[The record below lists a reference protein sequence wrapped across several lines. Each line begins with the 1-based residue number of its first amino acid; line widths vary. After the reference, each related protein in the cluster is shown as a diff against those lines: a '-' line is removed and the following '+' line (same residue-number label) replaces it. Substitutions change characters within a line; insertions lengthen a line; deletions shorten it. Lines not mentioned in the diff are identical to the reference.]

1 MQSYIYF
8 TSKISLTG
16 NTASDIMLPPKPI
29 YLVKDIRMETSPAT
43 ESIKVDTQSKLET
56 SSANFWK
63 VWSAN
68 GFSNLGDGLYQ
79 ITLPM
84 LAAQLTRSPSQIA
97 LLSVMSSLPWLIFAL
112 LAGSIVDRS
121 DRRKVMLW
129 VNGGRLVTLL
139 FLTAAVMTG
148 NASLPLLYIAALLL
162 GIGETLVDTALTSI
176 VPSVISK
183 DHLTWA
189 NARITAA
196 QTVTNTFIGPPLA
209 GYLAGLG
216 FAIATGS
223 STLMYLMAGLA
234 LLLMRGSFRV
244 VPQIETPTGQRF
256 WQHVTEGLRFLW
268 KDRLIRDLTLF
279 TASMN
284 LFWSGWGALI
294 VLYAVRPGPMG
305 LSEFEYGIFLTA
317 MAIGGLLGS
326 VVCERLQKTLGTRN
340 ALALDFVG
348 TILLVGIPALTTNPI
363 AVGTAAFFAGMGATI
378 WVILVASIRQ
388 RLVPGELLG
397 RVYSASRFISWGI
410 GPIGAILAGFV
421 AEFWGIRTMFAIGGV
436 VSIGLLLLF
445 LGLIHPATLKDLE
458 KTE

>member
-1 MQSYIYF
+1 
-8 TSKISLTG
+8 
-16 NTASDIMLPPKPI
+16 
-29 YLVKDIRMETSPAT
+29 METIPASVNT
-43 ESIKVDTQSKLET
+43 ETSTDTST

-63 VWSAN
+63 LWSATS
-68 GFSNLGDGLYQ
+68 FSNLGDGLYQ
-79 ITLPM
+79 LTLPL

-97 LLSVMSSLPWLIFAL
+97 LLGVMSSLPWLIFAL
-112 LAGSIVDRS
+112 QAGSIVDRS
-121 DRRKVMLW
+121 DRRKIMLW
-129 VNGGRLVTLL
+129 VNGARLLILSGLTL
-139 FLTAAVMTG
+139 AVMTG
-148 NASLPLLYIAALLL
+148 NASLPMLYLAALLL

-176 VPSVISK
+176 VPSVVSK
-183 DHLTWA
+183 DRLTWA

-196 QTVTNTFIGPPLA
+196 QTMTNTFIGPPLA

-223 STLMYLMAGLA
+223 STLVYVMAGFA
-234 LLLMRGSFRV
+234 LILMRGAFHVSAEKDIRSD
-244 VPQIETPTGQRF
+244 QNF
-256 WQHVTEGLRFLW
+256 WHHVTEGLRFLW

-284 LFWSGWGALI
+284 LFWAGWGALI
-294 VLYAVRPGPMG
+294 VLFAVRPGPMG

-326 VVCERLQKTLGTRN
+326 VVCERLQKHLGTRN

-348 TILLVGIPALTTNPI
+348 TILLVGVPALTTNPF
-363 AVGTAAFFAGMGATI
+363 AVGAAAFFAGLGATV

-410 GPIGAILAGFV
+410 GPIGALLAGFV
-421 AEFWGIRTMFAIGGV
+421 AEVWGIRTLFAIGGV
-436 VSIGLLLLF
+436 VSIGLLLFFFRQITAQALEA
-445 LGLIHPATLKDLE
+445 PA
-458 KTE
+458 

>member
-1 MQSYIYF
+1 MG
-8 TSKISLTG
+8 TLTENVRTETTAADEKSF
-16 NTASDIMLPPKPI
+16 NT
-29 YLVKDIRMETSPAT
+29 
-43 ESIKVDTQSKLET
+43 
-56 SSANFWK
+56 NFWK

-68 GFSNLGDGLYQ
+68 SFSNLGDGLYQ
-79 ITLPM
+79 VTLPL
-84 LAAQLTRSPSQIA
+84 LAAQLTRSPSLIA
-97 LLSVMSSLPWLIFAL
+97 ALGVMSSLPWLIFAL
-112 LAGSIVDRS
+112 QAGSIVDRS

-129 VNGGRLVTLL
+129 VNGGRLLILAALTL
-139 FLTAAVMTG
+139 AVMTG
-148 NASLPLLYIAALLL
+148 KASLPMLYVAALLL
-162 GIGETLVDTALTSI
+162 GVGETLVDTALTSI
-176 VPSVISK
+176 VPSVVSRER
-183 DHLTWA
+183 LTWA

-234 LLLMRGSFRV
+234 LTLMRGTFRV
-244 VPQIETPTGQRF
+244 SSEADTQNKQQF
-256 WQHVTEGLRFLW
+256 WRHVTEGLRFLW

-294 VLYAVRPGPMG
+294 VLYAVRPGAMG

-326 VVCERLQKTLGTRN
+326 VICERLQKNLGTRN
-340 ALALDFVG
+340 ALALDFIG
-348 TILLVGIPALTTNPI
+348 TILLVGVPALTTNPF
-363 AVGTAAFFAGMGATI
+363 AVGAAAFFAGLGATV

-397 RVYSASRFISWGI
+397 RVYSASRFVSWGI
-410 GPIGAILAGFV
+410 GPIGALLAGFV
-421 AEFWGIRTMFAIGGV
+421 AEIWGIRTMFAIGGI

-445 LGLIHPATLKDLE
+445 LSLISPRLLE
-458 KTE
+458 GQNNL

>member
-1 MQSYIYF
+1 
-8 TSKISLTG
+8 
-16 NTASDIMLPPKPI
+16 
-29 YLVKDIRMETSPAT
+29 METSENVTTDAPA
-43 ESIKVDTQSKLET
+43 LPGNP

-68 GFSNLGDGLYQ
+68 SFSNLGDGLYQ
-79 ITLPM
+79 ITLPL
-84 LAAQLTRSPSQIA
+84 LATQLTRSPSLIA
-97 LLSVMSSLPWLIFAL
+97 ALGVMASLPWLIFAL
-112 LAGSIVDRS
+112 QAGGIVDRS

-129 VNGGRLVTLL
+129 VNGGRLLILFALTL
-139 FLTAAVMTG
+139 AVMAG
-148 NASLPLLYIAALLL
+148 IASLPMLYVAALLL

-176 VPSVISK
+176 VPSVVAK
-183 DHLTWA
+183 ERLTWA
-189 NARITAA
+189 NARLTAA
-196 QTVTNTFIGPPLA
+196 QTVTNTFVGPPLA

-223 STLMYLMAGLA
+223 STLMYLLAGFA
-234 LLLMRGSFRV
+234 LVLMRGTFHVS
-244 VPQIETPTGQRF
+244 PQNDSPAE
-256 WQHVTEGLRFLW
+256 QHGWRHLTEGLRFLW

-326 VVCERLQKTLGTRN
+326 LVCERLQKSLGTRN
-340 ALALDFVG
+340 ALVLDFVG
-348 TILLVGIPALTTNPI
+348 TILLVGVPALTTNPW
-363 AVGTAAFFAGMGATI
+363 AAGAAAFFAGMGATI

-388 RLVPGELLG
+388 RLVPGDLLG

-410 GPIGAILAGFV
+410 GPIGAALAGFV
-421 AEFWGIRTMFAIGGV
+421 AEVWGIRTMFAIGGIA
-436 VSIGLLLLF
+436 SIGLLVLF
-445 LGLIHPATLKDLE
+445 LSLISSRTLKNSE
-458 KTE
+458 

>member
-1 MQSYIYF
+1 MILP
-8 TSKISLTG
+8 SKSL
-16 NTASDIMLPPKPI
+16 
-29 YLVKDIRMETSPAT
+29 YVVKDRGMETSPAT
-43 ESIKVDTQSKLET
+43 ENLTTNTQTLSSSS

-79 ITLPM
+79 ITLPL
-84 LAAQLTRSPSQIA
+84 LAAQLTRSPSLIA
-97 LLSVMSSLPWLIFAL
+97 LLGVMASLPWLIFAL
-112 LAGSIVDRS
+112 QAGSIVDRS

-129 VNGGRLVTLL
+129 VNGGRLLILLSLTL
-139 FLTAAVMTG
+139 AVMMG
-148 NASLPLLYIAALLL
+148 VASLPMLYVAALLL

-176 VPSVISK
+176 VPSIVSK
-183 DHLTWA
+183 DRLTWA

-209 GYLAGLG
+209 GFLAGLG
-216 FAIATGS
+216 FALATGS
-223 STLMYLMAGLA
+223 SALMYVMAGCA
-234 LLLMRGSFRV
+234 LILMRGSFS
-244 VPQIETPTGQRF
+244 VPSQKETQTDQHF

-317 MAIGGLLGS
+317 MAIGGVLGS
-326 VVCERLQKTLGTRN
+326 VVCERLQKSLGTRN
-340 ALALDFVG
+340 ALALDFLG
-348 TILLVGIPALTTNPI
+348 TIMLVGVPALTTNPF
-363 AVGTAAFFAGMGATI
+363 AVGAAALFAGMGATV
-378 WVILVASIRQ
+378 WVILVSSIRQ
-388 RLVPGELLG
+388 RLVPGKLLG

-436 VSIGLLLLF
+436 VSIGLLLFF
-445 LGLIHPATLKDLE
+445 LSLISPRMLE
-458 KTE
+458 STEGPK